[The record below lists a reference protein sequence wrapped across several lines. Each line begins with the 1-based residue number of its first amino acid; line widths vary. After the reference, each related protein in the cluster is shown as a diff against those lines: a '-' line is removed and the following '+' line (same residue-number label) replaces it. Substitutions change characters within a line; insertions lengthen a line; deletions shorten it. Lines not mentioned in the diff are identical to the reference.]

1 MEAIPEETLTP
12 PQEILTPP
20 SISDEENLE
29 YVRIRTVWR
38 KKIVEV
44 EEKYLVLRDNLESDG
59 LLYSREESNERFEHL
74 TTQGREFFQMI
85 CYQRYFFRQKDVTRP
100 VSL

>member
-1 MEAIPEETLTP
+1 METIPEETLTP

-59 LLYSREESNERFEHL
+59 LLYSREESNERFENL
-74 TTQGREFFQMI
+74 TTQGIDNQI
-85 CYQRYFFRQKDVTRP
+85 IGI
-100 VSL
+100 S